1 MSVLSPQNEAQL
13 AAAVA
18 EAADRA
24 TPLEVAGGATRLAI
38 GRPVQA
44 SQTLSVAGLSGIS
57 VYEPGALTLVVQAG
71 TPVAEVEEALAAQ
84 GQMLPFEPMDHRA
97 LLGTRGA
104 PTIGGMVAVAASGPR
119 RLQRGA
125 CRDAMIGVRFV
136 DGQGQVVRNGGRVMK
151 NVTGVDLVKLMA
163 GQYGTLG
170 VLTEVAFK
178 LLPAPRAE
186 VTLILDGQEAAAGV
200 DTLSEALGGPFE
212 VTAAAYAG
220 AGVLADTAQTLLR
233 LEGLEGA
240 VAYKTGN
247 LKHDGWR
254 SIEDDESRA
263 IWQRIRD
270 VQPFAGTDN
279 PVWRVSVKPTDGPA
293 LSSALRAAGMTHS
306 ALYDWGGGL
315 VWLSVETD
323 APDAGAGLIRQQ
335 VATLG
340 GHATLMRASAAV
352 RAAVD
357 VFQPEPAPLAR
368 ISAGLR
374 AKFDPKGIL
383 NPGRMGA

>member
-125 CRDAMIGVRFV
+125 CRDSMIGVRFV

-186 VTLILDGQEAAAGV
+186 VTLILDGQEASEGV
-200 DTLSEALGGPFE
+200 DTLSDALGGPFE

-240 VAYKTGN
+240 VAYKTAN

-254 SIEDDESRA
+254 SIEADESRA
-263 IWQRIRD
+263 VWQRIRD

-323 APDAGAGLIRQQ
+323 APDAGADLIRQQ